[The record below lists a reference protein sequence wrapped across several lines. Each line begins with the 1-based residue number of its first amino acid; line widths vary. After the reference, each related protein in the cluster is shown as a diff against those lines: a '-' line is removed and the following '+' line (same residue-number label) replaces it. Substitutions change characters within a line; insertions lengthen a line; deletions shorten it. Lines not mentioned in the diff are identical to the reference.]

1 MSRVIE
7 AIVKDGEVR
16 PLEPLDLPDE
26 TRVKILIDQEDGT
39 NANTAA
45 EREHDP
51 LATIYE
57 LAEDAGPADLSINL
71 DHYLYGLPKQ
81 Q

>member
-1 MSRVIE
+1 MSRVVE
-7 AIVKDGEVR
+7 AIFKDGEVR

-26 TRVKILIDQEDGT
+26 TRLTIIIEQADEPDVKAG
-39 NANTAA
+39 APG
-45 EREHDP
+45 ERDP

-57 LAEDAGPADLSINL
+57 IAEDAGPADLSVNL